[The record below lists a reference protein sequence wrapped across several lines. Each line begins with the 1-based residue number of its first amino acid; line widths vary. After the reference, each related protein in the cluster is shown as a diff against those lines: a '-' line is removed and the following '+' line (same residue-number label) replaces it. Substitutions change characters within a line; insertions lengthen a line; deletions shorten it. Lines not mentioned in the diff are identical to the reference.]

1 MDRQKRSNRWRVVV
15 TTRYEEGIQGF
26 EGSEANEATGIGRSI
41 CIHDISDLSLA
52 FSRPSLKRTALNSPP
67 RFSLFSLPFL
77 SQEKIT
83 FRLRSGRPY
92 RVASASLCFPLYR
105 FVTSLSLSLLYLF
118 CPLVFS
124 PSSHTFILC
133 RLYGL
138 RLYIPVCTLR
148 RKRKEKKRDGKS
160 CHSSTANPSFLSFSR
175 KSSLPWIFS
184 RESQF
189 PGERDWI
196 KLEPKGWKDCLL
208 ESVVKFVGLGR
219 SRDVTCYSLAG
230 GNLSW

>member
-1 MDRQKRSNRWRVVV
+1 MTRRRDNAIRRRHPGVRGVWSKRGNWYRPVHLYSRHFWLISRV
-15 TTRYEEGIQGF
+15 
-26 EGSEANEATGIGRSI
+26 
-41 CIHDISDLSLA
+41 
-52 FSRPSLKRTALNSPP
+52 FSTFLKAYCVEFSPSLLSFFPSLPLSGEDHFSTPLWPAIP
-67 RFSLFSLPFL
+67 RRISISLFSTL
-77 SQEKIT
+77 S
-83 FRLRSGRPY
+83 LRHI
-92 RVASASLCFPLYR
+92 
-105 FVTSLSLSLLYLF
+105 SLSLSLLYLF

>member
-1 MDRQKRSNRWRVVV
+1 MTRRRDNAIRRRHPGVRGVWSKRGNWYRPVHLYSRHFWLISRV
-15 TTRYEEGIQGF
+15 
-26 EGSEANEATGIGRSI
+26 
-41 CIHDISDLSLA
+41 
-52 FSRPSLKRTALNSPP
+52 FSTFLKAYCVEFSPSLLSFFPSLPLSGEDHFSTPLWPAIP
-67 RFSLFSLPFL
+67 RRISISLFSTL
-77 SQEKIT
+77 S
-83 FRLRSGRPY
+83 LRHI
-92 RVASASLCFPLYR
+92 
-105 FVTSLSLSLLYLF
+105 SLSLFLSFIFFVPSFSLLLRTLLF
-118 CPLVFS
+118 SVDS
-124 PSSHTFILC
+124 MVS
-133 RLYGL
+133 G
-138 RLYIPVCTLR
+138 YISVCTLR

>member
-1 MDRQKRSNRWRVVV
+1 MTRRRDNAIRRRHPGVRGVWSKRGNWYRPVHLYSRHFWLISRV
-15 TTRYEEGIQGF
+15 
-26 EGSEANEATGIGRSI
+26 
-41 CIHDISDLSLA
+41 
-52 FSRPSLKRTALNSPP
+52 FSTFLKAYCVEFSPSLLSFFPSLPLSGEDHFSTPLWPAIP
-67 RFSLFSLPFL
+67 RRISISLFSTL
-77 SQEKIT
+77 S
-83 FRLRSGRPY
+83 LRHI
-92 RVASASLCFPLYR
+92 
-105 FVTSLSLSLLYLF
+105 SLSLSLLYLF

-230 GNLSW
+230 GNLSR